1 MAKKDLKNILLT
13 VGVVVA
19 LGLSSGALIRQAT
32 SEKTKELAS
41 YNYTIAA
48 IDEEGKLDK
57 DVKEFIVSDK
67 LNVDDLVSIEIDE
80 DANVNV
86 TVYWYDADGVLL
98 SSSEVA
104 GETPEAPEDAESFR
118 VSIQPYEDEDGE
130 ISALEKGGYAKLVTV
145 TLKK

>member
-1 MAKKDLKNILLT
+1 MAKKDFKNILLT
-13 VGVVVA
+13 IGVVVA

-57 DVKEFIVSDK
+57 AEKGFIVSDK
-67 LNVDDLVSIEIDE
+67 LNVDDLVSIEVDE
-80 DANVNV
+80 DASLTV

-98 SSSEVA
+98 SSNEVA
-104 GETPEAPEDAESFR
+104 GETPEAPEDAETFR
-118 VSIQPYEDEDGE
+118 VCIEPFEDEDGE
-130 ISALEKGGYAKLVTV
+130 ISAFEKGGYAKLVTV

>member
-1 MAKKDLKNILLT
+1 MAKKDIKNILLT
-13 VGVVVA
+13 IGVVVA

-57 DVKEFIVSDK
+57 DERGMMVSDK
-67 LNVDDLVSIEIDE
+67 LNVKDFVSIDIDE
-80 DANVNV
+80 DAEVEV
-86 TVYWYDADGVLL
+86 TVYWFDEDGVLL
-98 SSSEVA
+98 KSDLVE
-104 GETPEAPEDAESFR
+104 GETPTAPEGAETFR
-118 VSIQPYEDEDGE
+118 VGIEPLEDEDGE

>member
-1 MAKKDLKNILLT
+1 MAKKDWKSVLLT
-13 VGVVVA
+13 AGVVLA
-19 LGLSSGALIRQAT
+19 IGLSSGALIRQVS
-32 SEKTKELAS
+32 SEKTKELPS
-41 YNYTIAA
+41 YSYTIAA

-80 DANVNV
+80 DASVGV
-86 TVYWYDADGVLL
+86 TVFWYDADGLLL

-104 GETPEAPEDAESFR
+104 GETPEAPQDAESFR

>member
-13 VGVVVA
+13 VGVVLAV
-19 LGLSSGALIRQAT
+19 GLSSGALIRQAT

-57 DVKEFIVSDK
+57 DERGMMVSDK
-67 LNVDDLVSIEIDE
+67 LNVKDFVSIDIDE
-80 DANVNV
+80 DAEVEV
-86 TVYWYDADGVLL
+86 TVYWFDEDGVLL
-98 SSSEVA
+98 KSDLVE
-104 GETPEAPEDAESFR
+104 GETPAAPEGAETFR
-118 VSIQPYEDEDGE
+118 VGIEPLEDEDGE